1 LEGRLTMVGS
11 SLPILNHLW
20 RDSF

>member
-1 LEGRLTMVGS
+1 MVGS